1 MVQYFILAT
10 FPHDYH
16 ISPPGPWCVH
26 YMHYMTNNPK
36 ATINVFGM
44 FNWIMKEGW
53 PHIPRKQ
60 SKEDATEEASISNI
74 ANKASRR
81 KLFKLFFRSPVRN
94 KTNIFLK
101 LSPTILALIMNV
113 PPIMAVPFANYKYN
127 YLNVMITKIRFYTF
141 DSWWRYV

>member
-1 MVQYFILAT
+1 
-10 FPHDYH
+10 
-16 ISPPGPWCVH
+16 
-26 YMHYMTNNPK
+26 MTNNPK

-141 DSWWRYV
+141 DS